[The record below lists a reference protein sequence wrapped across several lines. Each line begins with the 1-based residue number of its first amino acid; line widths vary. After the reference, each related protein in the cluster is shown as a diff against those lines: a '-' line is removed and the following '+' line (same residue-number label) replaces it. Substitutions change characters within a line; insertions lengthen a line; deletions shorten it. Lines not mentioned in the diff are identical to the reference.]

1 MRSRATR
8 WTLLAIAVA
17 CVALALSPQGL
28 IARLS
33 GDRLQ
38 VTPIGLHFLT
48 GKALDRLHDG
58 AAVPFAFRLALS
70 DNPQPPPLQSSFA
83 RFTVSYD
90 VWSERFKIVQQS
102 VGTRK
107 FVTNLASN
115 AAEAWCVN
123 QLGLAGVNVPTDRD
137 LWIRLDIRAEDPM
150 PRLPISDAGFTLS
163 SLIDIFSRS
172 PRSETQEWNAE
183 TAPFRLNSLRQ

>member
-8 WTLLAIAVA
+8 WTLLAIMVA
-17 CVALALSPQGL
+17 CAALALSPQGL
-28 IARLS
+28 IARWT
-33 GDRLQ
+33 GDHLQ

-58 AAVPFAFRLALS
+58 AAVPFVFRLALF
-70 DNPQPPPLQSSFA
+70 DNPQPPPLQSSLA
-83 RFTVSYD
+83 RFIVSYD

-102 VGTRK
+102 LGARK
-107 FVTNLASN
+107 AVTNLASN

-123 QLGLAGVNVPTDRD
+123 QMALSVVNVPADRD
-137 LWIRLDIRAEDPM
+137 IWIRLDIRAEDPM
-150 PRLPISDAGFTLS
+150 PRTPIADAGFSLS
-163 SLIDIFSRS
+163 AVMDAITRP